1 MFGLLKKFLG
11 KRSNE
16 LHFSYEEKKYSFG
29 VKVLVAL
36 LTFIILMLSETAI
49 ADLQNGIPRIDY
61 PNYRDLVENRNVEHF
76 RREQLQPLYEA
87 RWKLQ
92 DRKREARS
100 EYDTSLLEQIAGED
114 NRIYGDQ
121 DDVRNV
127 VDQAG
132 QDLATLEV
140 EIEEKEDELEAL
152 QLIAHKAE
160 APLRRQ
166 YIKEVRVRQVKVFIW
181 EALFWI
187 PFFFITLWWYSR
199 TKRKDS
205 RWEVIAVS
213 SLIASSIISAQSFC
227 VFLWSWIPKEFL
239 KWLWEILQA
248 TLVTRIVGYY
258 LMMAAIILLLGGLIV
273 SVHRRATDP
282 VRGGKKKIR
291 NRQCPTCSYPLI
303 LSETYCGG
311 CGKQLEEKCSCGES
325 GYTWAAVCVHCGK
338 KNDANN

>member
-1 MFGLLKKFLG
+1 MKLLAKLLG
-11 KRSNE
+11 KRSDE

-36 LTFIILMLSETAI
+36 LTMIIFMLSQAAV
-49 ADLQNGIPRIDY
+49 ADLQSGIPRVDY

-76 RREQLQPLYEA
+76 RRETLQPLYEQ
-87 RWKLQ
+87 RWELQ

-100 EYDTSLLEQIAGED
+100 EYDTSLLEQIAGEQE
-114 NRIYGDQ
+114 RIFGEQDQ
-121 DDVRNV
+121 VREV
-127 VDQAG
+127 VDVADA
-132 QDLATLEV
+132 DLAELNTL
-140 EIEEKEDELEAL
+140 IEEKEEELEAL
-152 QLIAHKAE
+152 QLVAHKAE
-160 APLRRQ
+160 APLRNAYEKKVKMRQ
-166 YIKEVRVRQVKVFIW
+166 LKVFIW
-181 EALFWI
+181 EALFWV

-205 RWEVIAVS
+205 RWEVISISA
-213 SLIASSIISAQSFC
+213 LIASSLISLQSFC
-227 VFLWSWIPKEFL
+227 IFLWSWIPKAVLE
-239 KWLWEILQA
+239 WLWELLQA
-248 TLVTRIVGYY
+248 TLLTRIVGYY
-258 LMMAAIILLLGGLIV
+258 LMMAAVIALLGGLIV

-325 GYTWAAVCVHCGK
+325 GYTWAAVCVYCGK
-338 KNDANN
+338 KNDGK